1 MGEIKWSDEPVKS
14 LGIYFGKDKK
24 QVEDLNWKPKLV
36 KLERILNRWKLRKLT
51 YYSKITI
58 IKTVGISQILYNAS
72 CIQVPEYVIKE
83 VNKMLFKF
91 LWSSGKEKFKR
102 RTTVK
107 DMDDGGL
114 QMTDIEYQINASRG
128 DNCMLLAHRP

>member
-1 MGEIKWSDEPVKS
+1 M
-14 LGIYFGKDKK
+14 
-24 QVEDLNWKPKLV
+24 
-36 KLERILNRWKLRKLT
+36 
-51 YYSKITI
+51 
-58 IKTVGISQILYNAS
+58 YNAS

-91 LWSSGKEKFKR
+91 LWSSGKEKVKR

-114 QMTDIEYQINASRG
+114 QMTDIECQINA
-128 DNCMLLAHRP
+128 LKI